1 MTNIEERMKQMRLHG
16 MSSRWDALMETRQHH
31 DLSLTEGLEI
41 LLQAEAEDRA
51 DRRFERLRRSAR
63 FRYSATVEELRF
75 GADRGLGKSQVT
87 ELATGGYIA
96 KGESVLITGATGCGK
111 SFIASALG
119 HRACS
124 QGIKVIYFNA
134 QKLLVKTKM
143 ARLDGS
149 AFKLFDR
156 IAKTGLLILDDF
168 GLANLDKKQQ
178 MDLMEIIEDR
188 HGRASTII
196 ASQLPVA
203 SWYNIIG
210 EATIADAILDRL
222 VHTSHR
228 IELKGE
234 SQRKNCNI
242 VISYLFE
249 TKIYRG
255 VNMTGTGVSI
265 IGISTIPLSSS

>member
-1 MTNIEERMKQMRLHG
+1 MNIENQLKQLRLHG
-16 MSSRWDALMETRQHH
+16 ISSRWDALVETRQHH
-31 DLSLTEGLEI
+31 ELSLSEGLEI
-41 LLQAEAEDRA
+41 LLQAEEEDRA
-51 DRRFERLRRSAR
+51 NRRFERLKRAAK
-63 FRYSATVEELRF
+63 FRYSATIEELGF
-75 GADRGLGKSQVT
+75 QADRGLGKSQVT
-87 ELATGGYIA
+87 ELAAGGYIA

-124 QGIKVIYFNA
+124 QGVRVLYFNV
-134 QKLLVKTKM
+134 QKLLIKTKM

-149 AFKLFDR
+149 VFTLFER
-156 IAKTGLLILDDF
+156 IAKAGVLILDDF

-188 HGRASTII
+188 HARASTII

-203 SWYNIIG
+203 SWYDVIG

-228 IELKGE
+228 IELKGK
-234 SQRKNCNI
+234 SLRKK
-242 VISYLFE
+242 L
-249 TKIYRG
+249 
-255 VNMTGTGVSI
+255 
-265 IGISTIPLSSS
+265 